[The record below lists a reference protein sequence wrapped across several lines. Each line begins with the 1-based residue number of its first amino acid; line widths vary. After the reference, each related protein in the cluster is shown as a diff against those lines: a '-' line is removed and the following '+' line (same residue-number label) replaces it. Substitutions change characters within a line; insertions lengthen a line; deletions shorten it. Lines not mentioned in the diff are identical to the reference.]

1 MFCQQERQN
10 MLIRNQRRIGQT
22 KYTSIYNSQTYF
34 QKLTHTSV
42 GIFHSRD
49 CWNDCTWKQKHLT
62 EQSAWLYIKQY
73 YVPLENSDGK
83 SGPKSH
89 WRMHF
94 FFFWMGELATLS
106 VVCLAMTKK
115 VYRLGL
121 CMPDSTVSYL
131 SPSWLTNL
139 SREQFQFIL
148 SSSVCCASNR
158 SIFNFLSSFLSSFI
172 PLIEIGFT

>member
-1 MFCQQERQN
+1 MTALENKSILQN
-10 MLIRNQRRIGQT
+10 SL
-22 KYTSIYNSQTYF
+22 
-34 QKLTHTSV
+34 L
-42 GIFHSRD
+42 
-49 CWNDCTWKQKHLT
+49 DCTLNNIMF
-62 EQSAWLYIKQY
+62 L
-73 YVPLENSDGK
+73 
-83 SGPKSH
+83 
-89 WRMHF
+89 WRTVMAKVALNHTDVCISFF